1 MTKTMKNENTNNTGN
16 NDSVSFLLTKT
27 MVIRIMEELVT
38 ITIVTVIM
46 MFRRNSMESKKNKT
60 EKKQTSLIKKFL
72 LLTPQTK
79 N

>member
-16 NDSVSFLLTKT
+16 NDSVSFLMTKT

>member
-16 NDSVSFLLTKT
+16 NDSVRFLMTKT

-46 MFRRNSMESKKNKT
+46 MFRRNSVESKKTKLK
-60 EKKQTSLIKKFL
+60 KKQTSLIKNFL